1 MKRKGFTLIEL
12 LVVIA
17 IISILAAMLL
27 PSLSRAREQARRTS
41 CKNNLKQ
48 LGLALIMYSNDYSGS
63 FPTGS
68 GSHLADL
75 TLLLSRGYAKDPNSF
90 ECPSASY
97 QAQTIQVEKGE
108 TFGLG
113 LGDAFMWDRLD
124 DPDRYP
130 MATASSAYSYDNTK
144 RDDDAPMIAIMADR
158 QWALEG
164 NELIIPWLAWGEWYA
179 AYGTDTRNTYCD
191 DVDWELPDN
200 EGDSPF
206 DTNSPNHHFEGQNVL
221 YCDGHVAWSGSPL
234 CGYKGENIFYWDAS
248 YWDPAD
254 MPADPD
260 ADDDGIQD
268 IYLEPTDSYVTLVE
282 TGYVLSEGL

>member
-48 LGLALIMYSNDYSGS
+48 LGLALIMYSNDYMGS

-75 TLLLSRGYAKDPNSF
+75 TLLLSMGYAKDPNVF

-97 QAQTIQVEKGE
+97 EAQSINIQVGE

-113 LGDAFMWDRLD
+113 IGYAMDWDRIFYNELH
-124 DPDRYP
+124 
-130 MATASSAYSYDNTK
+130 TWASSSVAYSYDNTK
-144 RDDDAPMIAIMADR
+144 RDDDAPMVAVLADR
-158 QWALEG
+158 QWSIEG
-164 NELIIPWLAWGEWYA
+164 NEYIPANEWYEESWWGYSA
-179 AYGTDTRNTYCD
+179 DTNYRFCENIE
-191 DVDWELPDN
+191 WEFPDN
-200 EGDSPF
+200 LGDSPF
-206 DTNSPNHHFEGQNVL
+206 DCNSPNHEYEGQNVL
-221 YCDGHVAWSGSPL
+221 YVDGHVSWSGSPM
-234 CGYKGENIFYWDAS
+234 CGYMGENIYYWDAS
-248 YWDPAD
+248 YWEEGT
-254 MPADPD
+254 MPEDPD
-260 ADDDGIQD
+260 LDDDGVQD
-268 IYLEPTDSYVTLVE
+268 IFLEPTYSYLTLVE
-282 TGYVLSEGL
+282 TGYVLSA

>member
-48 LGLALIMYSNDYSGS
+48 LGLALIMYSNDYMGS

-75 TLLLSRGYAKDPNSF
+75 TLLLSMGYAKDPNVF

-97 QAQTIQVEKGE
+97 EGQSINVQIGQ

-113 LGDAFMWDRLD
+113 LGWAQDWDRVFYGMFDEL
-124 DPDRYP
+124 
-130 MATASSAYSYDNTK
+130 ATAGVAFSYDNTK
-144 RDDDAPMIAIMADR
+144 RDDDAPMVAVLADR

-164 NELIIPWLAWGEWYA
+164 NEDGPWGGYA
-179 AYGTDTRNTYCD
+179 ADTNYRFVENI
-191 DVDWELPDN
+191 DWELPDN
-200 EGDSPF
+200 FGDSPF
-206 DTNSPNHHFEGQNVL
+206 DNNSPNHEYEGQNVL
-221 YCDGHVAWSGSPL
+221 YVDGHVAWSVSPM
-234 CGYKGENIFYWDAS
+234 CGYMGENIFYWDAS
-248 YWDPAD
+248 YWED
-254 MPADPD
+254 MPEDPD
-260 ADDDGIQD
+260 LNDDGIQD
-268 IYLEPTDSYVTLVE
+268 IYLEPTDSYLTLVE
-282 TGYVLSEGL
+282 TGYVLST

>member
-48 LGLALIMYSNDYSGS
+48 LGLALIMYSNDYMGS

-75 TLLLSRGYAKDPNSF
+75 TLLLSMGYAKDPNVF
-90 ECPSASY
+90 ECPSASFEA
-97 QAQTIQVEKGE
+97 QAINLQAGA

-113 LGDAFMWDRLD
+113 LGYAQDWDRVFYGMFAEL
-124 DPDRYP
+124 
-130 MATASSAYSYDNTK
+130 ANTGVAYSYDNMK
-144 RDDDAPMIAIMADR
+144 RDDDAPMVAVLADR

-164 NELIIPWLAWGEWYA
+164 NEFVPGPWGGWVGYA
-179 AYGTDTRNTYCD
+179 PDTNYRYADNIT
-191 DVDWELPDN
+191 WELPDN
-200 EGDSPF
+200 QNDSCF
-206 DTNSPNHHFEGQNVL
+206 DNNSPNHEYEGQNVL
-221 YCDGHVAWSGSPL
+221 YVDGHVAWSGTPM
-234 CGYKGENIFYWDAS
+234 CGYMGENIFYWDAS
-248 YWDPAD
+248 YWDAAD
-254 MPADPD
+254 MPEDPD
-260 ADDDGIQD
+260 EDDDGVQD
-268 IYLEPTDSYVTLVE
+268 IYLEPTDSYLTLVE
-282 TGYVLSEGL
+282 TGYVLSA